1 MQTKT
6 PNQVLAQIW
15 ALSDVN
21 KDGKLNCEE
30 FVLALYF
37 CELYVTGQQLPATLP
52 PELIPPSLRT
62 KPVSRSGSIS
72 SQGAGSNA
80 GEMET
85 VGGGSIHSS
94 FEDRRKE
101 NYDKGQAELERRR
114 RLLEEQAKREVEERE
129 RKEREEAEKR
139 EKARLEAEQRKQ
151 EEIQREIQRQKELE
165 EAREEERKRELER
178 KEQARKEMEKQRQQE
193 WENQK
198 LQEMEAER
206 QKEQEKLLKLKGQ
219 NQNLTIEL
227 ESLSVKVK
235 ELSQKICD
243 TRVTVTTVKSNIDE
257 MRSVRD
263 TCMSEQSQIKQK
275 IKEQNAKLVQLS
287 QEKSKIDSKM
297 KTQEDANLVTNKQI
311 AIKQLKD
318 KTEDIKSTLEEK
330 KEDFETHVSQKKEMK
345 QELEQL
351 IISCEGLYNEYD
363 VVRIQVLEL
372 KNNQKNDLHSSWGA
386 TTNDTWAPSATTTTS
401 EPALPDPIPGYIR
414 YRAVYDFSAR
424 NKDEITFYPGDIIM
438 VPIQQTGEEGWL
450 AGELNGNTGWFP
462 ETYVEKI
469 DNDEIVRVA
478 AETAVVA
485 ETSEAGVNDG
495 IADYGR
501 FVAIYPYASAESGDL
516 NFEAGEEMQVIKQ
529 DGDWWTGVIGDRT
542 GIFPANYVQPVD
554 DNQPSAVGKSY
565 INHCLSVSIF

>member
-1 MQTKT
+1 MKIFIFSTSDWAVPHATKLKYTQLFNSHDKTRSGFLTGLQARGILMQTKA
-6 PNQVLAQIW
+6 PNQTLAQIW

-21 KDGKLNCEE
+21 HDGRLNCEE
-30 FVLALYF
+30 FVLALYL
-37 CELYVTGQQLPATLP
+37 CELYVTGQTLPTTLP
-52 PELIPPSLRT
+52 PELIPPSFR
-62 KPVSRSGSIS
+62 KPVSRSASIS
-72 SQGAGSNA
+72 SQGAGV
-80 GEMET
+80 EMET

-114 RLLEEQAKREVEERE
+114 RLLEDQAKREIEERE

-151 EEIQREIQRQKELE
+151 EEIQRELQRQKELE

-178 KEQARKEMEKQRQQE
+178 KEHARKEMEKQRHLE
-193 WENQK
+193 WESQK

-206 QKEQEKLLKLKGQ
+206 QKEQERLLKLKSQ

-263 TCMSEQSQIKQK
+263 TCMSDQSQIKTK

-297 KTQEDANLVTNKQI
+297 KLQEDTNLVTNKQI
-311 AIKQLKD
+311 AIKQLRD
-318 KTEDIKSTLEEK
+318 KTEDIKQTLAEK
-330 KEDFETHVSQKKEMK
+330 QSDFETHAQQKKETK
-345 QELEQL
+345 QELEEL
-351 IISCEGLYNEYD
+351 ITNCESLYNEYD

-372 KNNQKNDLHSSWGA
+372 KNNQKNEMHSSWGGGGGG
-386 TTNDTWAPSATTTTS
+386 NDTWSQPVASSTVVAS
-401 EPALPDPIPGYIR
+401 EVLPDCPPGYIR

-424 NKDEITFYPGDIIM
+424 NKDEITFLPGDIIM
-438 VPIQQTGEEGWL
+438 VQT
-450 AGELNGNTGWFP
+450 N
-462 ETYVEKI
+462 
-469 DNDEIVRVA
+469 
-478 AETAVVA
+478 
-485 ETSEAGVNDG
+485 
-495 IADYGR
+495 
-501 FVAIYPYASAESGDL
+501 
-516 NFEAGEEMQVIKQ
+516 
-529 DGDWWTGVIGDRT
+529 
-542 GIFPANYVQPVD
+542 
-554 DNQPSAVGKSY
+554 
-565 INHCLSVSIF
+565 